1 MATARRRRAPAPT
14 LSPEDWAD
22 AGLHVIARRGWS
34 RLTIDGVADWLR
46 VTKGSFYWHFPDRRA
61 FLQAVLARW
70 RFLSST
76 GTLARVQ
83 DIDDPRQRLRR
94 LLELVIE
101 ETGPV
106 ELDTAIWAARSEP
119 LVAEAIEAASRERL
133 ALLTKLYEQLGHPA
147 AQAAR
152 WALSAYSEFAG
163 LLAMGGAAREV
174 LASPAER
181 KAYAQHLT
189 GIFVPG

>member
-1 MATARRRRAPAPT
+1 MPTARRRRPRAPT
-14 LSPEDWAD
+14 LSPDDWAD
-22 AGLHVIARRGWS
+22 AGLHLIARRGWS

-46 VTKGSFYWHFPDRRA
+46 VTKGSFYWHFPNRQA
-61 FLQAVLARW
+61 FVRAVLARW
-70 RFLSST
+70 RFMSST

-83 DIDDPRQRLRR
+83 DIGDPRQRLRR

-119 LVAEAIEAASRERL
+119 LVAAAIEAASRERL
-133 ALLTKLYEQLGHPA
+133 ALLTDLYAQLGYSP

-163 LLAMGGAAREV
+163 LLGMGGAAREV
-174 LASPAER
+174 LGSRAER